1 MNLKI
6 KSKLI
11 LAFGIILLCFL
22 ANIVISISF
31 MNNNDK
37 SIRNVKDFT
46 YKQLQYASKVNVSVI
61 EVQQFLSDAS
71 ATKNMDS
78 FKEAE
83 KCKVTFKDSLMNLQ
97 KTNPNIKDKTEKID
111 TDFDK
116 FYELGVNMAN
126 VYIKEG
132 PDKGNVLMNQFDP
145 MAANLSDEINS
156 LNNIAENSMNSD
168 LGNIQSTMSKNEEF
182 SIAIGIFS
190 LILAVIIIIMLKT
203 SITKPINNMYIL
215 LKDIEN
221 GEGDLTKRINIKSRD
236 EIGIMAES
244 FNNFMDKLVKMIENI
259 KENSILVSKSSEVL
273 SSGAEKSIESI
284 KQINENMIEVDT
296 GSENISYSVNQV
308 AASSSNIAESS
319 QITAE
324 DVEKISVM
332 TEKISN
338 IAIES
343 GKLVQDTK
351 DEMNKIEN
359 ISSANMV
366 INEKL
371 GVKAEEIRNIIDTIK
386 SIADQTNL
394 LALNA
399 SIEASR
405 AGEQGKGFAVV
416 ADEIRKLSEDNNESS
431 KSIEN
436 IIEGINEMIKDT
448 INAASQEGA
457 NIKKGSRMVENVVVQ
472 IKSIIEGIKTIN
484 DNIQNIAAT
493 SQEQSASIQELTA
506 TMEAV
511 NGSNSEISAEIKEI
525 SGGIQIQADVISEF
539 TEMAEKLSDSSNELI
554 ILVDKFKIK

>member
-46 YKQLQYASKVNVSVI
+46 YKQLQYASKINVSVI
-61 EVQQFLSDAS
+61 ETQQFLSDAS
-71 ATKNMDS
+71 ASKNMDS

-83 KCKVTFKDSLMNLQ
+83 KQRAAFKDSLMKLQ
-97 KTNPNIKDKTEKID
+97 NMNPNIKDKTEKINS
-111 TDFDK
+111 DFDK

-132 PDKGNVLMNQFDP
+132 TDKGNVLMDQFDP
-145 MAANLSDEINS
+145 MASNLFDEINS
-156 LNNIAENSMNSD
+156 LNNVAESSMNLD
-168 LGNIQSTMSKNEEF
+168 LGNIQSTMSKNQEF

-190 LILAVIIIIMLKT
+190 LILAIIIIIILKN

-221 GEGDLTKRINIKSRD
+221 GEGDLTKRITIKSQD
-236 EIGIMAES
+236 EIGIMAKS

-259 KENSILVSKSSEVL
+259 KENSVLVSKSSEVL
-273 SSGAEKSIESI
+273 NSGAEKSIKSI

-296 GSENISYSVNQV
+296 GSENISHSVNQV
-308 AASSSNIAESS
+308 AASSSSIAQSS

-332 TEKISN
+332 TEEINN

-343 GKLVQDTK
+343 GKLAQDTK
-351 DEMNKIEN
+351 EEMNKIEN

-371 GVKAEEIRNIIDTIK
+371 GVKADEIRNIIDTIK
-386 SIADQTNL
+386 AIADQTNL

-436 IIEGINEMIKDT
+436 IIEGINEMIKNT
-448 INAASQEGA
+448 INAAAQEGA

-472 IKSIIEGIKTIN
+472 IKNIIEGIKTIN
-484 DNIQNIAAT
+484 DKIQNIAAT
-493 SQEQSASIQELTA
+493 AQEQSASIQELTA

-511 NGSNSEISAEIKEI
+511 SGSNSEISAEIKDI
-525 SGGIQIQADVISEF
+525 SSGVQIQTDVISEF
-539 TEMAEKLSDSSNELI
+539 TEMAEGLSKSSNELI
-554 ILVDKFKIK
+554 NLVDKFKIK